1 MINNCAPHESSDDVT
16 DYDWH
21 QIVKDAGVKGNKEAI
36 KMHALFF
43 EPIRKDLRH
52 RRMRSLIDRYN
63 KSEPLDKRILKQV
76 TYGKEVDS
84 LVRSDV
90 ELYLKGN
97 QNRISWQKMRSILLL
112 HMTSSFNG
120 CLLCLLKENGGD
132 YSYGYIWASRS
143 IVRWTFNGVRL
154 YSAGGA
160 EEALMSGVEE
170 ALMSGAE
177 EALMS
182 GAEEALMSGAE
193 EALMSGAE
201 EALMSGAEEALSD
214 AEEAVSSAEEAVSD
228 AEEALSGADEALSDA
243 EEAVSSAEEAV
254 SDAEEALSGV
264 KVHTKFRSLRTRQ
277 KREKKR
283 LASLRT
289 GQKREKKRLA
299 SLRTGQQPFLRKTK
313 QRLALRR
320 QPVCEE

>member
-1 MINNCAPHESSDDVT
+1 MGRERIGNVILPTELMINNCAPHESSDDVT

-52 RRMRSLIDRYN
+52 RRMRSLIDRYY

-182 GAEEALMSGAE
+182 GAEEALMSGA
-193 EALMSGAE
+193 
-201 EALMSGAEEALSD
+201 
-214 AEEAVSSAEEAVSD
+214 
-228 AEEALSGADEALSDA
+228 DEALSDA